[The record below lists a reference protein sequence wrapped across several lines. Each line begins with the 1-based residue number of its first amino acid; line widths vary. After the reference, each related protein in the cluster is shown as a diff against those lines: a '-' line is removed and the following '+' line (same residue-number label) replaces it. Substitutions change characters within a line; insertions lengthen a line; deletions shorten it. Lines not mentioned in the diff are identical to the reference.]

1 MNKFL
6 EFFKGIF
13 GLTDEQ
19 LEKAQLEFENKEP
32 NEEVEKA
39 EHKDEEKEEDK
50 EEDKEEEHTKE
61 EPNNKGGEADMKE
74 LELLKEQVAK
84 LTEMLEQKD
93 KEAMQKARQDKIKS
107 VKGCNDYDV
116 LETLLKDVKDD
127 DIDSKVEEIKKEK
140 GYLFKKINTEGFNPA
155 QPQNTLDGVD
165 RAFLELNP
173 GLKLN

>member
-1 MNKFL
+1 MKRVIKLNKFL

-93 KEAMQKARQDKIKS
+93 KEAMQKARQDKIKR
-107 VKGCNDYDV
+107 KH
-116 LETLLKDVKDD
+116 
-127 DIDSKVEEIKKEK
+127 KKNR
-140 GYLFKKINTEGFNPA
+140 INT
-155 QPQNTLDGVD
+155 
-165 RAFLELNP
+165 
-173 GLKLN
+173 